1 MLKAIG
7 LRDLSS
13 ESGLGV
19 CRVGW
24 GRVVVCG
31 GGHWRGTWVG
41 LLVLR
46 GAVRCGKCSISFFRG
61 FFANVARILALGG
74 GRTGRWAI
82 ILWDFIIFLIFS
94 NFLGS

>member
-19 CRVGW
+19 CGVGW

-31 GGHWRGTWVG
+31 GGHWRGALVG

-46 GAVRCGKCSISFFRG
+46 GAMRCGRCSISFFRG
-61 FFANVARILALGG
+61 FFANVARVLALGG
-74 GRTGRWAI
+74 GGGLGGDWSVGYNSMRLYTFS
-82 ILWDFIIFLIFS
+82 DIF
-94 NFLGS
+94 